1 MAPALPASS
10 LYRSILRAHKRYLP
24 QKMKE
29 LGDIYVKSEFR
40 LHKGAQ
46 PEQARQFLD
55 AWHSYL
61 SQTVSAGRAR
71 EAAAIGSLDTK
82 NKLPENSAVQ
92 TRLFQFGADL
102 PADVD
107 LSEDRAEQ
115 LKKLK
120 AEIDKAN

>member
-1 MAPALPASS
+1 MAPALPATS

-29 LGDIYVKSEFR
+29 LGDTYVKSEFR

-55 AWHSYL
+55 AWQSYL

-71 EAAAIGSLDTK
+71 EAASIGSLDTT
-82 NKLPENSAVQ
+82 NKVHESTAME

-102 PADVD
+102 PSDVD
-107 LSEDRAEQ
+107 LSEDRAAQ
-115 LKKLK
+115 LLKLK
-120 AEIDKAN
+120 AEIDKAK